1 MDGAFVKAVTMMC
14 IALPTMFF
22 VIAIF
27 IGATVLLRKAF
38 PADAASEE
46 DED

>member
-1 MDGAFVKAVTMMC
+1 MDGAFLKAVTMMC

-27 IGATVLLRKAF
+27 IGSTILLRKAF
-38 PADAASEE
+38 PATKE
-46 DED
+46 DEE

>member
-1 MDGAFVKAVTMMC
+1 MEGATLKAITMMG

-27 IGATVLLRKAF
+27 MAATKLLHKTF
-38 PADAASEE
+38 PAGEE
-46 DED
+46 DEE

>member
-1 MDGAFVKAVTMMC
+1 MDGAFLKAVTMMG

-27 IGATVLLRKAF
+27 MGATKLLHKAF
-38 PADAASEE
+38 PAGEE
-46 DED
+46 EEE

>member
-1 MDGAFVKAVTMMC
+1 MDGAFIKAVTMMC

-27 IGATVLLRKAF
+27 IASTVVLRKLF
-38 PADAASEE
+38 PAGQE
-46 DED
+46 DEE